1 MTREIK
7 FRGKRLSDDEW
18 IYGDLLHNVDCVKI
32 REWEADVNQ
41 IAKSYVVD
49 DKTVG
54 QFTGLK
60 DKNGKEIYEGDIIK
74 VGEYTINEVDCYY
87 SYGNIR
93 YYKNDDL
100 LVIVSLFPIMDV
112 RCIEDYQAHIK
123 NDDVFSLNG
132 YRVRPRA
139 NSYEIWNFQRS
150 LEVIGNIHDNPEL
163 LKTKG
168 EIKNE

>member
-1 MTREIK
+1 MKEIK
-7 FRGKRLSDDEW
+7 FRGKRLSDGEW
-18 IYGDLLHNVDCVKI
+18 IYGDLQHNVDCLKI
-32 REWEADVNQ
+32 REWEIDVNQ
-41 IAKSYVVD
+41 IPKSYVVD

-60 DKNGKEIYEGDIIK
+60 DKNDKKIYEGDIIK
-74 VGEYTINEVDCYY
+74 VGEYIIN
-87 SYGNIR
+87 YGNIY
-93 YYKNDDL
+93 YYKNGDL

-123 NDDVFSLNG
+123 NNVDFSLNG
-132 YRVRPRA
+132 YKVRPRA

-150 LEVIGNIHDNPEL
+150 LEVIGNIHDNLEL

-168 EIKNE
+168 D

>member
-1 MTREIK
+1 MRVYK
-7 FRGKRLSDDEW
+7 FRGKRKDNGEW
-18 IYGDLLHNVDCVKI
+18 VYGDLLHNIDCVKI

-41 IAKSYVVD
+41 IPKSYVVD

-60 DKNGKEIYEGDIIK
+60 DKNGKGIYEGDIIK

-100 LVIVSLFPIMDV
+100 LVIVSLFPIMDA

-123 NDDVFSLNG
+123 NNDVFSLNV

-163 LKTKG
+163 LMEK
-168 EIKNE
+168 